1 MKEMEDSNVF
11 IRDPVG
17 LREKLKA
24 FLKDGPAKTQV
35 CFSQKFARFFTI
47 L

>member
-1 MKEMEDSNVF
+1 MKEMEDANVF

-24 FLKDGPAKTQV
+24 FLEGGAEKMQV
-35 CFSQKFARFFTI
+35 CG